1 MLQSDVR
8 RLDNGYVI
16 DNGPLLV
23 HMVGAWRAGRYLSQ
37 VQANL
42 PEIRRVARTLEELVT
57 RTRRIVITP
66 QVVTEFQAVAQTRM
80 GLDRRTSTDFLI
92 FCREF
97 LSRLDEQ
104 FMPLS
109 SLIGL
114 KDVMGLWRLS
124 FTDSSLIMA
133 SQYTGLPLLTM
144 DEELRSR
151 SQELG
156 VEVYH
161 LYYDFYLRTA

>member
-1 MLQSDVR
+1 
-8 RLDNGYVI
+8 
-16 DNGPLLV
+16 
-23 HMVGAWRAGRYLSQ
+23 MVGAWQLGRYLPR
-37 VQANL
+37 VGANL
-42 PEIRRVARTLEELVT
+42 PEVNLVARALDALVT

-80 GLDRRTSTDFLI
+80 ELDRRTSTDFLI

-124 FTDSSLIMA
+124 FTDSSIIMA
-133 SQYTGLPLLTM
+133 SQQTGLPLLTM
-144 DEELRSR
+144 DEEPRSR
-151 SQELG
+151 SRELG

-161 LYYDFYLRTA
+161 LYYDFYLHTA